1 MAPSLLVRFVD
12 VGFSVSGSVI
22 LQQVNMSIHSGDIIG
37 VTGPNG
43 AGKTTLLRLLA
54 TLYRPT
60 EGRCTVLGMDSDLR
74 PEQMASGRREIALI
88 GHTPAVWPELTLR
101 ENIDLVD
108 RLRGDSPDED
118 PLEAVGLEK
127 LASLQAGSA
136 SLGMQRRVEFARL
149 LNRIPR
155 LLLLDEPMA
164 GLDRASRPL
173 VERIMERVVDKGGAA
188 ALVSHDST
196 GLAGLINRRITVSA
210 GVVTEEPQ

>member
-1 MAPSLLVRFVD
+1 
-12 VGFSVSGSVI
+12 
-22 LQQVNMSIHSGDIIG
+22 MSIHSGDIIG